1 MCGLDYASIHILFYW
16 RCIVISTKN
25 AHMINEEIK
34 ATEVRLKDE
43 NGEMVGIVP
52 LQEALDKAAEADLDL
67 VCIAPQA
74 KPPVCEIK
82 NYGKFLFEQA
92 KREKEAKKNQKVI
105 NVKEIKLSPSIEA
118 HDVSYKIKNARKFL
132 KDGDKV
138 KVSVRFR
145 GREMNY
151 TALGEKVLV
160 EFAEQLTD
168 IGSVDKKP
176 KLEGRNMIMII
187 SPKNDK

>member
-1 MCGLDYASIHILFYW
+1 
-16 RCIVISTKN
+16 
-25 AHMINEEIK
+25 MINEEIQ
-34 ATEVRLKDE
+34 ATEVRLKGAD
-43 NGEMVGIVP
+43 GEMIGIVS
-52 LQEALDKAAEADLDL
+52 LQEALEKAAEEDLDL

-92 KREKEAKKNQKVI
+92 KKEKEAKKNQKVV

-118 HDVSYKIKNARKFL
+118 HDISYKIKNARKFL
-132 KDGDKV
+132 ADGDKV

-145 GREMNY
+145 GREMNH

-160 EFAEQLTD
+160 EFGDQLID
-168 IGSVDKKP
+168 IGTIDKKP
-176 KLEGRNMIMII
+176 KLEGRNMIMIV
-187 SPKNDK
+187 SPKNEK